1 MFFSLAKPEV
11 AVFATIYFLGY
22 FLVKVGFETVVVL
35 ARF

>member
-11 AVFATIYFLGY
+11 AVFATTSFLGY